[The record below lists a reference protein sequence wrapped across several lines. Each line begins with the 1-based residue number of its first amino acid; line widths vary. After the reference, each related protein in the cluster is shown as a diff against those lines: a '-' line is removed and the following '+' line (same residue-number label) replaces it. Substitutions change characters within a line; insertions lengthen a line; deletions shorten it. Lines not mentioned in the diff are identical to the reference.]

1 MLNQPSILEVNPL
14 CHDVLSFS
22 YIVELNLLNFCL
34 EFCIYIHFYSIFF
47 LIMSFSVL
55 LSGQCWLQFFQLLL
69 RLKKTLFCP
78 CFWKM
83 FLLGVEFYIDFFLP
97 FRTLN
102 MLPHFILTHIVS
114 EKNLLSSLRWFTCM
128 SCVFFL
134 WLVCKL
140 QYFHWFCATWLWRA
154 LVPFSSCVL
163 CLRFVELLG
172 SVGS

>member
-22 YIVELNLLNFCL
+22 YIVGLNLLNFCL

-47 LIMSFSVL
+47 SYNVFLCFAIRAMLALILPTFVT
-55 LSGQCWLQFFQLLL
+55 F
-69 RLKKTLFCP
+69 KKTLFCP
-78 CFWKM
+78 CFWKI

-114 EKNLLSSLRWFTCM
+114 EKNLLSSLCWFTCM
-128 SCVFFL
+128 SCVFLL